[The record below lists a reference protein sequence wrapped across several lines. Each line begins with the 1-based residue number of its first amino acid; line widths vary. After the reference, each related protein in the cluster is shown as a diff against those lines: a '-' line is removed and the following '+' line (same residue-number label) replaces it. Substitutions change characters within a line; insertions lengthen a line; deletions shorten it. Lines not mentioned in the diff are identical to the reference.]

1 MVPRKI
7 KIDLDYLSPNNSFI
21 YPLYA
26 STGEKIL
33 EARVILTAEKI
44 REVRER
50 YGNILF
56 YTDSGDRAVIPSYRM
71 KIAYNKAKEIM
82 DEILH
87 TEKLTRTAFRDAEKV
102 VEEIVN
108 DLNTTEINAI
118 SLLKDLKSHEEYL
131 YNHSVNVGILTA
143 VFAKKRS
150 AFSGD
155 ELKYITLGSY
165 LHDIGSTRLDKQ
177 LLHKEGKYTVSEIQ
191 KMKRHPQLGYEILKN
206 IEKVSPIVLQ
216 TVLFHHEKF
225 NNRGYYGLPY
235 ENLPDFPKL
244 TSICDIFDALTSNR
258 PYRDAF
264 SPTVALKSIVNT
276 INVHFDYGIVSDFIN
291 NVGRLVNNSQNF
303 YSRND
308 FCELSTQE
316 LAIIRDF
323 GLKDIM
329 KPKVTVFCKFLRQG
343 GKLSVSFYKSP
354 VEVDLIHD
362 KDRHMTKIISNETQI
377 ATIREK
383 LKERNIM

>member
-21 YPLYA
+21 YPLYT

-56 YTDSGDRAVIPSYRM
+56 YTDTGDRAVIPSYRM
-71 KIAYNKAKEIM
+71 KIAYNMAKEIM

-143 VFAKKRS
+143 VFAKKRGT
-150 AFSGD
+150 FSVD

-177 LLHKEGKYTVSEIQ
+177 LLHKEGSTRFRNSEDETA
-191 KMKRHPQLGYEILKN
+191 PQLGYEILKTSKS
-206 IEKVSPIVLQ
+206 EPYRTADSAVSP
-216 TVLFHHEKF
+216 
-225 NNRGYYGLPY
+225 
-235 ENLPDFPKL
+235 
-244 TSICDIFDALTSNR
+244 
-258 PYRDAF
+258 
-264 SPTVALKSIVNT
+264 
-276 INVHFDYGIVSDFIN
+276 
-291 NVGRLVNNSQNF
+291 
-303 YSRND
+303 
-308 FCELSTQE
+308 
-316 LAIIRDF
+316 
-323 GLKDIM
+323 
-329 KPKVTVFCKFLRQG
+329 
-343 GKLSVSFYKSP
+343 
-354 VEVDLIHD
+354 
-362 KDRHMTKIISNETQI
+362 
-377 ATIREK
+377 
-383 LKERNIM
+383 